1 MTTDEMA
8 TTVLKMGKNRIKHIS
23 LIWVVMSLIALSR
36 SDNIPRIT
44 NLYCLNDYHEKIV
57 CFWEVVDSISN
68 CSEDFVLSYED
79 FQKKIGKCN
88 VLQNEQ
94 VPNKCLCNILVP
106 GFVFEESF
114 EIKVESHGEP
124 VGNTTIHIA
133 STFKP
138 RAPSNVQV
146 DFQKEDIVVKW
157 NTGYDT
163 LPTVTENLSCEVQ
176 IINKHNKEVTTRNIP
191 GQAYPTYA
199 FNKRQL
205 KRGENYAVRVRSMP
219 VHALQ
224 GTWSEWSSEAEWRND
239 YSLTILDRIDVIIP
253 VICIVLL
260 CLIILSYFC
269 LTRYKKK
276 WWDTIP
282 NPEKSMIVKR
292 KPMQKHRFNPH
303 KKDAAKKSCGSFF
316 NRIVKAHKSRCGQ
329 LTQHDTIRHPV
340 IGIINSDCKK
350 FIFEPSNEDIERC
363 VEMYPK
369 EEYENNPVQED
380 QPEHKA
386 EDLPLEEDLA
396 ITNMFFAIFSD
407 SSSLKLDTC
416 KKLHTGFDKDEKQ
429 QHNLNVPG
437 LWNFGSH
444 NYDSDNSPVD
454 SSPNID
460 VVNMPCFD
468 RWPDNEI
475 DCIPYS
481 PQASIKDN
489 SYQSKGNLLVSPGY
503 NSFANSLSE
512 ARKDFMINTT
522 KTFCPDNFSKN
533 TVLDKCKIYEQQLS
547 PNNILYYNTKYLSS
561 HIREDSFQPNIK
573 PKSGQNILQCH
584 ESKPGPTYLC
594 KVSGYQSFDQA
605 VQESEPELGC
615 QWSGYESFDQA
626 VRHSDETSVNEING
640 YKSFDEAVQENH
652 PESGCYISGYKSFEQ
667 TLQEGDDTSV
677 HEINGYQSFDQAI
690 QESETSGAKNCSIL
704 DSGYKPFES
713 LICQNNAYS
722 DKNGCICENDHLR
735 DRHCENNTNFDNNQ
749 DYRLLSSGS
758 MELIYKNFV
767 KATKE
772 KYPSFGDKTFNTLK
786 RSVSANNNNDMTLK
800 HEGRPL
806 ALTFDIC
813 EHLRNLENLHGHKV
827 PLINLENSTIPI
839 NGAIF
844 PCHLD
849 KVSFNQE
856 QLTINKNL
864 SLQKFP
870 STSYTFENTS
880 FHMPLYELDALDSSQ
895 TTKHLLIQQSSLDK
909 DGNSYMKLK

>member
-1 MTTDEMA
+1 MTTA
-8 TTVLKMGKNRIKHIS
+8 VLKMVKNGIKHIS

-36 SDNIPRIT
+36 SENIPRIT
-44 NLYCLNDYHEKIV
+44 NLDCFNDFHEKIV

-68 CSEDFVLSYED
+68 CSKDFVLSYED
-79 FQKKIGKCN
+79 FENKIRICHD
-88 VLQNEQ
+88 LQNEQ
-94 VPNKCLCNILVP
+94 EPNKCLCNIPVSV
-106 GFVFEESF
+106 FVVAERY
-114 EIKVESHGEP
+114 EIRVESHGEP
-124 VGNTTIHIA
+124 VGNTTIRIG

-138 RAPSNVQV
+138 RAPSNVRV
-146 DFQKEDIVVKW
+146 DFQEEGYGVVQW
-157 NTGYDT
+157 NTVYDELT
-163 LPTVTENLSCEVQ
+163 TITDSLAFHVQ
-176 IINKHNKEVTTRNIP
+176 IINKNNEKVTKEDIVR
-191 GQAYPTYA
+191 QAKPKYH
-199 FNKRQL
+199 FNKKQL
-205 KRGENYAVRVRSMP
+205 TRGENYAVRVRAKA
-219 VHALQ
+219 VEDLK
-224 GTWSEWSSEAEWRND
+224 GTWSEWSSETEWRND
-239 YSLTILDRIDVIIP
+239 YSLPILDRINIIIP
-253 VICIVLL
+253 IICIVLL
-260 CLIILSYFC
+260 CLIISSYIC

-292 KPMQKHRFNPH
+292 KPIQKHQLTPH
-303 KKDAAKKSCGSFF
+303 KKDAAKKSCGNFF
-316 NRIVKAHKSRCGQ
+316 NRIVKAHKSRCSQ
-329 LTQHDTIRHPV
+329 LTQHDTIRHPF

-363 VEMYPK
+363 FEMNPK
-369 EEYENNPVQED
+369 EEDENNPVQED
-380 QPEHKA
+380 QAEHKA

-396 ITNMFFAIFSD
+396 ITNMFFAILSD
-407 SSSLKLDTC
+407 SSSLKLNTFEN
-416 KKLHTGFDKDEKQ
+416 LHTGFYKEEKQ
-429 QHNLNVPG
+429 QNNLNIPG
-437 LWNFGSH
+437 LWKCGSH
-444 NYDSDNSPVD
+444 NYDSDNFAVD

-460 VVNMPCFD
+460 VVNMSCFD
-468 RWPDNEI
+468 RWPHNEI

-481 PQASIKDN
+481 PQASIKND
-489 SYQSKGNLLVSPGY
+489 SYQSKGNPLTSPGY
-503 NSFANSLSE
+503 NSFANSVSE
-512 ARKDFMINTT
+512 ARKDFTINTT

-533 TVLDKCKIYEQQLS
+533 TVLDKYKIYEQQLS
-547 PNNILYYNTKYLSS
+547 PNNSLYYNTKYLCS

-573 PKSGQNILQCH
+573 PKSGQNILRCH

-594 KVSGYQSFDQA
+594 TGSGYQSFDQA

-615 QWSGYESFDQA
+615 QWSGYKSFDQA
-626 VRHSDETSVNEING
+626 VRHSDEMSVNEMNG
-640 YKSFDEAVQENH
+640 YKSFDQAVQENH
-652 PESGCYISGYKSFEQ
+652 PETGCYISGYKSFEQ

-677 HEINGYQSFDQAI
+677 HESNGYQSFDQAI

-722 DKNGCICENDHLR
+722 DKNGCICENYDLR
-735 DRHCENNTNFDNNQ
+735 DGHCENNTNFDNNQ

-767 KATKE
+767 KSTKE
-772 KYPSFGDKTFNTLK
+772 KYPSIGAKTFNAIK
-786 RSVSANNNNDMTLK
+786 RSVGANNNNNMTSK
-800 HEGRPL
+800 HEGRQL

-839 NGAIF
+839 NGAFF

-849 KVSFNQE
+849 QVSFTQE
-856 QLTINKNL
+856 QLTINKYL

-880 FHMPLYELDALDSSQ
+880 FHMPPYALDSSQ

-909 DGNSYMKLK
+909 DGNSYMKIK